1 MYLDEVRRRKSALR
15 KKIIQTR
22 DELPPEERSS
32 KSEAICERLIQHL
45 NQDLKQELMESR
57 NVHNRSEAPCTI
69 LTYLPFGS
77 EVDLYPF
84 INWCWQ
90 QGIRIAAPRMIPAER
105 ALVFHYIEGLSDTE
119 PVPPYGIREPLAS
132 LPAVTNPAVIDMI
145 LMPGTAF
152 DEQGHRLGY
161 GAGYY
166 DRYLAQI
173 AARLGKLPPLV
184 AVCYELQIVERIPAE
199 KHDVKMQVIVTET
212 RKIYT

>member
-1 MYLDEVRRRKSALR
+1 MHLDEVRRRKSELR
-15 KKIIQTR
+15 NKIIQTR

-45 NQDLKQELMESR
+45 KQELKLGRMDGRS
-57 NVHNRSEAPCTI
+57 VHNRSEAPCTI
-69 LTYLPFGS
+69 LTYLSFGS

-84 INWCWQ
+84 ISWCWQ
-90 QGIRIAAPRMIPAER
+90 QGGRIAAPRTIPAER
-105 ALVFHYIEGLSDTE
+105 ALVFHYIEGLADTE

-132 LPAVTNPAVIDMI
+132 LPAVIDPAVIDMI
-145 LMPGTAF
+145 IMPGTAF
-152 DEQGHRLGY
+152 DEHGHRLGY

-184 AVCYELQIVERIPAE
+184 AVCYELQIVEQIPAE
-199 KHDVKMQVIVTET
+199 EHDVKMQVIITES